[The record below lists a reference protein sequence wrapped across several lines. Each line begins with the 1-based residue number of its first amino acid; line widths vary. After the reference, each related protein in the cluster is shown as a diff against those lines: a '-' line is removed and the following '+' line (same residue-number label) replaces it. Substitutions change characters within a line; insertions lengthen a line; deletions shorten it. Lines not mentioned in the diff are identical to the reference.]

1 MVLLTNLEEVEVDGV
16 PYNHKSV
23 IKLTSGVGF
32 DEEKL
37 SVNQKQLFDTLKKE
51 AEQNNFELE
60 VE

>member
-1 MVLLTNLEEVEVDGV
+1 MRHN
-16 PYNHKSV
+16 NHKSV

-37 SVNQKQLFDTLKKE
+37 SVCQKQLFDTLKKE
-51 AEQNNFELE
+51 VEQNNFELE